1 MQELLSIGTAIAT
14 VVAILVGVVATIMV
28 AYAGLMYATAAG
40 DPQKT
45 GIAKNAF
52 IGAFIGLIIAGVAFI
67 GPRIVT
73 DMVIKPVGGVA
84 IETEIGLN
92 CDGILRNQL
101 VFQRGA
107 STADRM
113 NMVISRIQAQHTEC
127 ASDVWEPE
135 VVDIVTSG
143 TTKVGRCFSDSDG
156 EQGDDDSVIGD
167 SELPDGFLVGA
178 TGAKKV
184 RLTSGRDSK
193 NNILVYWADTAGARP
208 SDGASCWL
216 YIGPSRY
223 MARESLRS
231 QDQLIPRVFPGCKNL
246 EVSCSLQPASRW
258 RRCLIPLPVSS
269 VPGGLCTHPAFS
281 PCGERRAMPLPR
293 CFLRLA

>member
-1 MQELLSIGTAIAT
+1 MQELMSIGTAIAT

-67 GPRIVT
+67 GPRIIT

-84 IETEIGLN
+84 IETEVGLN

-101 VFQRGA
+101 IFQRGA

-113 NMVISRIQAQHTEC
+113 NTVISRIQAQQTEC
-127 ASDVWEPE
+127 ASDVWAPE
-135 VVDIVTSG
+135 VIDINTTSG
-143 TTKVGRCFSDSDG
+143 SAVGRCFGDTPV
-156 EQGDDDSVIGD
+156 QGTEAMEIGD
-167 SELPDGFLVGA
+167 STLPDGFLVGDA
-178 TGAKKV
+178 DPRLA

-193 NNILVYWADTAGARP
+193 NNILVYWADVAGARP

-216 YIGPSRY
+216 YI
-223 MARESLRS
+223 ARLDTWHENHFAPKTS
-231 QDQLIPRVFPGCKNL
+231 
-246 EVSCSLQPASRW
+246 
-258 RRCLIPLPVSS
+258 
-269 VPGGLCTHPAFS
+269 
-281 PCGERRAMPLPR
+281 
-293 CFLRLA
+293 

>member
-1 MQELLSIGTAIAT
+1 MQELMSIGTAIAT

-67 GPRIVT
+67 GPRIIT

-84 IETEIGLN
+84 IETEVGLN

-101 VFQRGA
+101 IFQRGA

-113 NMVISRIQAQHTEC
+113 NTVISRIQSQQTEC
-127 ASDVWEPE
+127 ASDVWAPE
-135 VVDIVTSG
+135 VVNIDITG
-143 TTKVGRCFSDSDG
+143 TNKIGRCFADIA
-156 EQGDDDSVIGD
+156 EQGAATDKIGT
-167 SELPDGFLVGA
+167 STIPDGFLVGPDA
-178 TGAKKV
+178 ARVV

-193 NNILVYWADTAGARP
+193 NNILVYWADAAGARP

-216 YIGPSRY
+216 YI
-223 MARESLRS
+223 ARLDTWHENHFKP
-231 QDQLIPRVFPGCKNL
+231 DI
-246 EVSCSLQPASRW
+246 
-258 RRCLIPLPVSS
+258 
-269 VPGGLCTHPAFS
+269 T
-281 PCGERRAMPLPR
+281 
-293 CFLRLA
+293 

>member
-14 VVAILVGVVATIMV
+14 VVAIGVGVVSTIIV

-73 DMVIKPVGGVA
+73 DMVIKPVGGIAVD
-84 IETEIGLN
+84 TEVGLN

-107 STADRM
+107 STESRM
-113 NMVISRIQAQHTEC
+113 NVVIAQIQSQNSDC
-127 ASDVWEPE
+127 ASDVWAP
-135 VVDIVTSG
+135 VVLNLDTAATPDDAKGNCYG
-143 TTKVGRCFSDSDG
+143 TAGTAADADVDDSPKVGSQEIPSG
-156 EQGDDDSVIGD
+156 LVVGTGD
-167 SELPDGFLVGA
+167 S
-178 TGAKKV
+178 AKTRDK
-184 RLTSGRDSK
+184 SGRDSE
-193 NNILVYWADTAGARP
+193 NNVIVYFNLSAASRP

-216 YIGPSRY
+216 YY
-223 MARESLRS
+223 ARLKSWHAN
-231 QDQLIPRVFPGCKNL
+231 FY
-246 EVSCSLQPASRW
+246 
-258 RRCLIPLPVSS
+258 
-269 VPGGLCTHPAFS
+269 
-281 PCGERRAMPLPR
+281 
-293 CFLRLA
+293 